1 MTIGCKNCAK
11 QYTPTRKEQK
21 YCSNTCRTQA
31 WNAQKNAIKTHITNA
46 NDMDNINA
54 SNETETSSDAKTN
67 AIIERILKEREEVF
81 SAKLKTME
89 LQHEKQILEL
99 RLNKLEQKVK
109 DLEDDQGGG
118 IKTADI
124 MTALATYFS
133 MQQKPTPT
141 PTSQAQ

>member
-1 MTIGCKNCAK
+1 
-11 QYTPTRKEQK
+11 
-21 YCSNTCRTQA
+21 
-31 WNAQKNAIKTHITNA
+31 
-46 NDMDNINA
+46 MDNINA

-67 AIIERILKEREEVF
+67 AMIERILKEREEVF

-141 PTSQAQ
+141 PTPQAQ